1 MLTINSGRNVMY
13 KHEGFE
19 GVYGGDVC
27 NSCGKWKS
35 FRFKFKGGGC

>member
-1 MLTINSGRNVMY
+1 MY

-35 FRFKFKGGGC
+35 LRFEV